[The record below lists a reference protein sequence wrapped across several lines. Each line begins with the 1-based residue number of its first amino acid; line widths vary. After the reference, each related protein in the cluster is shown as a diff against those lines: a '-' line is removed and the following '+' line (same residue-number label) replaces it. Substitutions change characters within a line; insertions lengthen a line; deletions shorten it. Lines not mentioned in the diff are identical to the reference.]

1 MTFRENSH
9 ILELMREHAVTDSLT
24 GLGNRRRF
32 VADLERGLADAAVSE
47 HRLLAIYDLDGFK
60 LYNDAF
66 GHPAGDV
73 LLARLASSLSAVV
86 GLAGSCYRLGGDEF
100 CVLAHVPREHTD
112 AFLTATSEALSAAG
126 EGFTVTS
133 SFGAVHLADVDDSN
147 EALRLA
153 DQRLYAQKRVRWGRG
168 HPHEMLLRAL
178 YEREPG
184 LRAHIQSVADMA
196 CAVGAALG
204 VSGAKLEE
212 LRLAARLH
220 DVGKLAI
227 PDAVLQKPGP
237 LDVNEWAFIKE
248 HTVIGQRI
256 LDAAPASM
264 EVARIVRATH
274 ERWDGA
280 GYPDGLAGEKI
291 PLASRIVAV
300 CDAFSAMT
308 SPRPYR
314 LQVGRERATEEL
326 RRCAGTQF
334 DPTVVAAFCREAE
347 LAAGAWGAADAA

>member
-1 MTFRENSH
+1 
-9 ILELMREHAVTDSLT
+9 
-24 GLGNRRRF
+24 
-32 VADLERGLADAAVSE
+32 
-47 HRLLAIYDLDGFK
+47 
-60 LYNDAF
+60 
-66 GHPAGDV
+66 
-73 LLARLASSLSAVV
+73 
-86 GLAGSCYRLGGDEF
+86 
-100 CVLAHVPREHTD
+100 VPPEHTG
-112 AFLTATSEALSAAG
+112 AFLAATSEALSAAG

-133 SFGAVHLADVDDSN
+133 SFGAVHLEEAADSN

-184 LRAHIQSVADMA
+184 LRVHIQSVAEMA

-227 PDAVLQKPGP
+227 PDVVLQKPGP
-237 LDVNEWAFIKE
+237 LDVTEWAFIKE

-264 EVARIVRATH
+264 EVAKIVRATH

-280 GYPDGLAGEKI
+280 GYPDGLAGAEI
-291 PLASRIVAV
+291 PLAARIVAI

-314 LQVGRERATEEL
+314 LQVTRESAIEEL
-326 RRCAGTQF
+326 RRCAGNQF
-334 DPTVVAAFCREAE
+334 DPEVVAVFCREAE
-347 LAAGAWGAADAA
+347 LAASAWGAADAA